1 MFDCLYNH
9 LTGSVG
15 MRHIAKGWSKVGI
28 SELVP
33 GADLGLILTDFL
45 NEQRRRKVVR
55 GFGDMLPQEISWV
68 SEYSDGILANS
79 IFLG

>member
-1 MFDCLYNH
+1 
-9 LTGSVG
+9 

>member
-15 MRHIAKGWSKVGI
+15 KQHIAKGWSKAGI

-33 GADLGLILTDFL
+33 GADLGSILTDFL
-45 NEQRRRKVVR
+45 DERRRRKVVR
-55 GFGDMLPQEISWV
+55 AFGDMLPQEISWV
-68 SEYSDGILANS
+68 SEYSDRILANS
-79 IFLG
+79 NFLG

>member
-1 MFDCLYNH
+1 
-9 LTGSVG
+9 

-33 GADLGLILTDFL
+33 GADLGSILTDFL
-45 NEQRRRKVVR
+45 NERRRCKVVR
-55 GFGDMLPQEISWV
+55 GFGDMLPQEISGV
-68 SEYSDGILANS
+68 SEYSDRILANS